1 MTYRRSINCLR
12 HGAHGL
18 LCAIGMKIAVLSYCN
33 PFCRYVIQQ
42 IQRHWDIEILIH
54 PIWTPRSNPSTYWS
68 KFCAAPIGSLVRGS
82 ARRIA
87 DRERQWFISRL
98 QKELFASEEASRL
111 SIEATRIGDYHIN
124 TPPTADLLRKLDLD
138 LLIVSHGPIL
148 KPEIFNIPRL
158 GTINIHLGY
167 APQYRGEDS
176 IFWPLY
182 YGDYEHVGVT
192 IHRIDAGIDTGPI
205 LARGTPALTPQD
217 TEVSAVAKTAHVA
230 ADLVHELLTL
240 AAEGQLPAGRKETG
254 GRLFLRRHR
263 LLRHD
268 VQYHLRRLLLKRRP
282 PYLPEQREVFAD
294 RREAELVLS

>member
-1 MTYRRSINCLR
+1 
-12 HGAHGL
+12 
-18 LCAIGMKIAVLSYCN
+18 MKIAVLSYCN

-42 IQRHWDIEILIH
+42 IQRHWDIELLIH
-54 PIWTPRSNPSTYWS
+54 PIWTPRSNPSKYWS
-68 KFCAAPIGSLVRGS
+68 KFRAEPCRSLIRGA

-87 DRERQWFISRL
+87 DRERLHFISRL
-98 QKELFASEEASRL
+98 QQSLFATEEAGRL
-111 SIEATRIGDYHIN
+111 SIEATRIGDYDIN
-124 TPPTADLLRKLDLD
+124 TPPTAELLRKLDLD

-167 APQYRGEDS
+167 APHYRGEDS

-182 YGDYEHVGVT
+182 YGDYEHIGVT

-205 LARGTPALTPQD
+205 LARGTPALNPQD
-217 TEVSAVAKTAHVA
+217 TEASIVAKTAPVA
-230 ADLVHELLTL
+230 AHLLNELLAR
-240 AAEGQLPAGRKETG
+240 AAEGQLPVGRKERG

-268 VQYHLRRLLLKRRP
+268 VQYHLGRTLLNRRP
-282 PYLPEQREVFAD
+282 PTLPERSEIFSGD
-294 RREAELVLS
+294 RQLEAATM